1 MMPEERVSSTII
13 LMLTTLPD
21 AQAAAKLARA
31 VLDAR
36 LAACV
41 TQLAPSHSV
50 YHWQGGLEHADEV
63 PLLFKTTV
71 ARALDLEKFIAA
83 NHPYQT
89 PEILSWSAASSPA
102 YALWVDTETSRP
114 IHV

>member
-1 MMPEERVSSTII
+1 MMREEGVSSTVI

-21 AQAAAKLARA
+21 AQAAATLARA

-36 LAACV
+36 LAACA

-50 YHWQGGLEHADEV
+50 YHWQGSLEHADEV
-63 PLLFKTTV
+63 PLLFKTAM
-71 ARALDLEKFIAA
+71 ARAFELEKFIAA

-102 YALWVDTETSRP
+102 YALWVDTQTSRP
-114 IHV
+114 THV

>member
-1 MMPEERVSSTII
+1 MSSTVI

-21 AQAAAKLARA
+21 AAAAAQLARA

-36 LAACV
+36 LAACA
-41 TQLAPSHSV
+41 TQFASSHSV
-50 YHWQGGLEHADEV
+50 YHWQGGLERADEV
-63 PLLFKTTV
+63 PLLFKTAMV
-71 ARALDLEKFIAA
+71 RALELEKFIAA

-102 YALWVDTETSRP
+102 YGLWVDTETSRP
-114 IHV
+114 THV

>member
-1 MMPEERVSSTII
+1 MMPEEHVTSTVI

-21 AQAAAKLARA
+21 AQAASTLART

-36 LAACV
+36 LAACA
-41 TQLAPSHSV
+41 TQLAPSRSV
-50 YHWQGGLEHADEV
+50 YHWQGELEHADEV
-63 PLLFKTTV
+63 PLLFKTAVT
-71 ARALDLEKFIAA
+71 RAFELEKFIAA

-114 IHV
+114 TYV